1 MYIYNCIYIYIVY
14 KFGTNYIYRMFLLLR
29 SIYEETDYLMKSISK
44 IERVFLVES
53 I

>member
-1 MYIYNCIYIYIVY
+1 
-14 KFGTNYIYRMFLLLR
+14 MFLLLR
-29 SIYEETDYLMKSISK
+29 SIYEETDDLMKSISK

>member
-1 MYIYNCIYIYIVY
+1 
-14 KFGTNYIYRMFLLLR
+14 MFLLLR
-29 SIYEETDYLMKSISK
+29 SIYEETDDLMKSIRK

>member
-1 MYIYNCIYIYIVY
+1 MY
-14 KFGTNYIYRMFLLLR
+14 KFGTIYIYRMFLLLQ
-29 SIYEETDYLMKSISK
+29 SIYEETDDLMKSISK